1 MTRLRGFERLAQKL
15 IVETLSPLLP
25 AVPVVPAGL
34 PAAPPIA
41 AVDAALAVVPLVII
55 GCVPL

>member
-1 MTRLRGFERLAQKL
+1 LRGFERLAQKL